1 MNIFQSMNSYYF
13 SFQLYFLTNKDGYKD
28 QAGFDFWIAIKQNI
42 RQHQNQQQITKL
54 EFQTC
59 RLKIDKNLFYET
71 ELSYLTNIEEL
82 AFDATGEIIVNERGL
97 FTVGNTTVI
106 FRNDNDFRL
115 SYGTE
120 IFNTNISKLIF
131 QNLRINDFSSE
142 LFRGLSKAS
151 DVNITNCHLIRS
163 TDQSNI
169 QIKINSLFIN
179 NVTLDHSKSV
189 RPFLRMSGLKVA
201 KLSNIDWNFENYF
214 KNRGIIFDKT
224 SKLLVENS
232 TLSRFRAISGDVK
245 DVSFIR

>member
-1 MNIFQSMNSYYF
+1 M
-13 SFQLYFLTNKDGYKD
+13 TNNDNYKD

-42 RQHQNQQQITKL
+42 HKRINQEPITKL
-54 EFQTC
+54 SFQTC
-59 RLKIDKNLFYET
+59 RLKIDENLFYHT
-71 ELSYLTNIEEL
+71 EHSFLPNIEEL
-82 AFDATGEIIVNERGL
+82 SFDDIGEIIINEKGL

-106 FRNDNDFRL
+106 FRNENDFRL
-115 SYGTE
+115 NYGTE
-120 IFNTNISKLIF
+120 IFNTNVSKLIF

-151 DVNITNCHLIRS
+151 DVYITNCHLIRS
-163 TDQSNI
+163 IDQSNI

-179 NVTLDHSKSV
+179 NVTLDHSNSV
-189 RPFLRMSGLKVA
+189 RPFLRMSGLQVA
-201 KLSNIDWNFENYF
+201 RLSNIDWNFENYF

-224 SKLLVENS
+224 SKLYIENS

>member
-1 MNIFQSMNSYYF
+1 MNTYRISL
-13 SFQLYFLTNKDGYKD
+13 QLYFLTNNDNYKD

-42 RQHQNQQQITKL
+42 HKRKNQEPITKL

-71 ELSYLTNIEEL
+71 EHSFLTNIEEL
-82 AFDATGEIIVNERGL
+82 TFDDTGEIIINEKGL

-106 FRNDNDFRL
+106 FRNEKDFRL
-115 SYGTE
+115 NYGTD

-131 QNLRINDFSSE
+131 ENLTINDFSSE
-142 LFRGLSKAS
+142 LFRGLSKSS
-151 DVNITNCHLIRS
+151 DIYITNCHLIRS
-163 TDQSNI
+163 ADQSNI

-179 NVTLDHSKSV
+179 NVTLDHSNSV
-189 RPFLRMSGLKVA
+189 RPFLRMSGLQVA

-214 KNRGIIFDKT
+214 KNRGIIFDET
-224 SKLLVENS
+224 SKLYIENS

-245 DVSFIR
+245 DVFFIR